1 MSRPGLLHTKTHNA
15 TAHLRCSVLD
25 SSVLMCSVFV
35 MANSA
40 ASQQCPRM
48 RTIHHHCA
56 VTGSDNHIVNT
67 PMPRMASFLTFSK
80 PSLTFLILSLLLLP
94 LDALALV

>member
-1 MSRPGLLHTKTHNA
+1 VHENHSTPL
-15 TAHLRCSVLD
+15 C
-25 SSVLMCSVFV
+25 
-35 MANSA
+35 
-40 ASQQCPRM
+40 
-48 RTIHHHCA
+48 
-56 VTGSDNHIVNT
+56 SDNHIVNT